1 MCDEI
6 VIELR
11 PHSVHTRENSFV
23 QARNP
28 VIAGYAWP
36 EERADVIVCT
46 PRISATC
53 PDRQADVRSAAHVVL
68 ASPS

>member
-1 MCDEI
+1 MGQWASRRTCAPNADVILDEVRQIDGWRGGQVHRSSYRRHRMCDEI

-28 VIAGYAWP
+28 
-36 EERADVIVCT
+36 
-46 PRISATC
+46 
-53 PDRQADVRSAAHVVL
+53 
-68 ASPS
+68 